1 MRQSLKDLLSNIVG
15 LSYTLPKA
23 GSIPKVAISTEPDE
37 CYQELT
43 SDQDLAKIIYN
54 GIVEYS
60 FDNLDLYIDRLSDAQ
75 IIALRTK
82 LKYNAA
88 DPDDVREKYGFFG
101 EVLLFLFLQ
110 YFHNADTVISRG
122 WFYLPTRNA
131 EVTGFDTYQMVE
143 GAEGNVELWFGEV
156 KFYQN
161 YSEAVKKIL
170 KKVKTTLSDDYLTS
184 NILDISNHVKEV
196 NPRSQIDRII
206 NSWLDNPNIVIKDA
220 LVKYNMTLVYPMLVL
235 FDDKN
240 KTYDDIVKDVVAYIN
255 SEFPTIEYNL
265 AIPTKLFF
273 MLLPVKSAKVIK
285 KQVLSWIDSKE
296 ALI

>member
-1 MRQSLKDLLSNIVG
+1 M
-15 LSYTLPKA
+15 
-23 GSIPKVAISTEPDE
+23 
-37 CYQELT
+37 
-43 SDQDLAKIIYN
+43 
-54 GIVEYS
+54 
-60 FDNLDLYIDRLSDAQ
+60 
-75 IIALRTK
+75 
-82 LKYNAA
+82 
-88 DPDDVREKYGFFG
+88 
-101 EVLLFLFLQ
+101 
-110 YFHNADTVISRG
+110 
-122 WFYLPTRNA
+122 PTRNA

-206 NSWLDNPNIVIKDA
+206 NSWLDNPNIVIKDE
-220 LVKYNMTLVYPMLVL
+220 LVKY
-235 FDDKN
+235 KN
-240 KTYDDIVKDVVAYIN
+240 KTYDDIVKDVGAYIN

-285 KQVLSWIDSKE
+285 TQVLSWIDSKE